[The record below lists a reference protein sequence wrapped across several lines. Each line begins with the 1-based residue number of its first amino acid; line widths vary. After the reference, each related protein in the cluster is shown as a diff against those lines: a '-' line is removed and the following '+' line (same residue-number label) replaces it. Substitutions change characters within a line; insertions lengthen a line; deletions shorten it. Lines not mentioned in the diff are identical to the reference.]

1 MSSKSIEHRTL
12 MPRGDALLRKTHL
25 TRDTHGQSK
34 PGITEGF
41 SKGSFPGFHEN
52 GISFVIPTL
61 PTPEAD
67 SPSFHLHRQQSK
79 ARITSCP
86 RIVCLS
92 APGKDSAMINEML
105 DLVGK

>member
-1 MSSKSIEHRTL
+1 M
-12 MPRGDALLRKTHL
+12 
-25 TRDTHGQSK
+25 TRDTRRPSE

-52 GISFVIPTL
+52 GISFVTPTL
-61 PTPEAD
+61 PTSEAD
-67 SPSFHLHRQQSK
+67 SPSLHLHMQQSK
-79 ARITSCP
+79 ARTTSCP

-92 APGKDSAMINEML
+92 APGEDSAMINEML